1 MALITAPQ
9 PTIPDFEHEYH
20 TVIVDTT
27 DQASAQMTKGIT
39 VFLPTPLEN
48 VVQVQLTAA
57 RFTSIAAA
65 TNIIHVSIDELKNTF
80 FQRAKKDLDGADNHI
95 NGSFGSIVTAGA
107 TSLTFKNEY
116 PIAQQYITPIRKL
129 DRLNLKLYKQD
140 GDEVAD
146 ATKAFMVFKFICKK
160 RNLM

>member
-1 MALITAPQ
+1 MALVTAPQ

-57 RFTSIAAA
+57 RFTGIYQ
-65 TNIIHVSIDELKNTF
+65 HY
-80 FQRAKKDLDGADNHI
+80 
-95 NGSFGSIVTAGA
+95 
-107 TSLTFKNEY
+107 EY
-116 PIAQQYITPIRKL
+116 YPRF
-129 DRLNLKLYKQD
+129 D
-140 GDEVAD
+140 
-146 ATKAFMVFKFICKK
+146 
-160 RNLM
+160 

>member
-1 MALITAPQ
+1 MALVTAPQ

-27 DQASAQMTKGIT
+27 DQINAQMTKGIT
-39 VFLPTPLEN
+39 VFLPTTIEN
-48 VVQVQLTAA
+48 IVQVQLMAA
-57 RFTSIAAA
+57 RFTGIATT
-65 TNIIHVSIDELKNTF
+65 TNIIHVSIEELKNTF

-95 NGSFGSIVTAGA
+95 NGSFGSIITAGA
-107 TSLTFKNEY
+107 ANLSFKNDY
-116 PIAQQYITPIRKL
+116 PLIQQYITPIRKL
-129 DRLNLKLYKQD
+129 DRLNLKLYKED

-146 ATKAFMVFKFICKK
+146 AAKVFMMFKFICKN